1 MPLPYGDDPSHQ
13 EKRRSEG
20 SERFAGGNRPESRNL
35 LDLYIHSH
43 TYRFACFFHTHIGL
57 FVSFT
62 HISVCLFL
70 SHTYRFV
77 CFFHTHWL
85 VCFFHTHIGLFVS
98 FTHISVCLF
107 LSHILV
113 CLFLSHKQ
121 RINPGRL
128 IEDLSFVLLL
138 ALLFRVS
145 SLGGFVRDDRGSL

>member
-43 TYRFACFFHTHIGL
+43 TYRFA
-57 FVSFT
+57 
-62 HISVCLFL
+62 
-70 SHTYRFV
+70 
-77 CFFHTHWL
+77 
-85 VCFFHTHIGLFVS
+85 CFFHTHIGLFVS